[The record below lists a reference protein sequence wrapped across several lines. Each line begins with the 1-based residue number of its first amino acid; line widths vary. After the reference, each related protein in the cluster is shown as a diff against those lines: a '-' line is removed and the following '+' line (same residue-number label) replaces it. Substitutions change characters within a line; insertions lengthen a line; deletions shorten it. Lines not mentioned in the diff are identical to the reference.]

1 MQAISCRLSYQ
12 LQTYP
17 SSVANINIVSF
28 AVNRILGCLSFVEWF
43 CMFIEEHLPAAAVKH
58 RPKYLL
64 EKPSTECLSFVY
76 VACAQDS

>member
-1 MQAISCRLSYQ
+1 
-12 LQTYP
+12 
-17 SSVANINIVSF
+17 
-28 AVNRILGCLSFVEWF
+28 
-43 CMFIEEHLPAAAVKH
+43 MFIEEHLPAAAVKH